1 MTSLSVHLAQC
12 TNRRL
17 CFARHSMGREMQKI
31 RCGAAWLATVFILGG
46 CTQAGTG
53 STSSP
58 TDLSG
63 PFDVIIANG
72 QVVDGTGNPWY
83 YADVAIRGD
92 RIVAVAAPHALDSA
106 KATRRIDASGL
117 VVTPGFID
125 MQGQSADAFVNGDG
139 RAISKITQGVTSEIL
154 GEGDTPAPANDKL
167 LAFSSPENSTDTAM
181 THAMRGF
188 TGEHGF
194 GAWLDAMEHHGV
206 SVNVGSYLGAET
218 VRIYAMGSAPGAPSA
233 AQLDTMRRVVRDAM
247 RDGAFGV
254 ASALIYPPGSY
265 AGTAELTEMARA
277 MAPLHGTYITHMR
290 SEDDSLLEATDEA
303 MRIGRD
309 GGVPVILYH
318 LKAAGPRNW
327 SKEPALLAKID
338 SARAAGQDVTATMYP
353 YPASS
358 NGLASC
364 VPPYVS
370 ANGKLLEN
378 LRDSTKRTRIERE
391 MADASLGV
399 TADCQGIAPDQIMV
413 VGFEQ
418 PQFKQYEGKRLSEI
432 AKSMGTTWQH
442 AVVEILLAG
451 DTPGR
456 VTFSMNE
463 ANVAMEMQKP
473 WMMFGTDAEAWNPAD
488 SLKGLTHPRA
498 YGSFPRILG
507 RYVREQK
514 LLTLEDAVRKMTSLP
529 ADRLGLRERGQLRTG
544 FFADVVVLDPNTV
557 IDRAT
562 YDRPHQL
569 SAGIQDVFV
578 NGTAVVSNGA
588 VTNAKPGK
596 ALRGAGWNQ

>member
-1 MTSLSVHLAQC
+1 MHRFQ
-12 TNRRL
+12 R
-17 CFARHSMGREMQKI
+17 
-31 RCGAAWLATVFILGG
+31 GAAWLITMLTLGG
-46 CTQAGTG
+46 CTQAPTG

-58 TDLSG
+58 TDFSG
-63 PFDVIIANG
+63 PFDIIIANG
-72 QVVDGTGNPWY
+72 RVVDGTGNPWY

-92 RIVAVAAPHALDSA
+92 RIAAVAPPHALDSA

-154 GEGDTPAPANDKL
+154 GEGSTPAPANDKI
-167 LAFSSPENSTDTAM
+167 LALDSATASPSDTAM
-181 THAMRGF
+181 IRAMHSF

-194 GAWLDAMEHHGV
+194 SAWLDAMEHHGV
-206 SVNVGSYLGAET
+206 AVNVGSYLGAAT
-218 VRIYAMGSAPGAPSA
+218 VRAYAMGAAPRAPSA

-265 AGTAELTEMARA
+265 AGTAELIEIARA
-277 MAPLHGTYITHMR
+277 MSPFHGTYITHMR

-303 MRIGRD
+303 MRIGRE

-318 LKAAGPRNW
+318 LKAAAPKNW
-327 SKEPALLAKID
+327 YKEPALLAKID
-338 SARAAGQDVTATMYP
+338 SARAAGEDVTATMYP

-378 LRDSTKRTRIERE
+378 LRDSTRLPRIERE
-391 MADASLGV
+391 MADATLGV
-399 TADCQGIAPDQIMV
+399 TADCQGITPDQIIV
-413 VGFEQ
+413 VGFKK
-418 PQFKQYEGKRLSEI
+418 PQFKKYEGKRLSEI
-432 AKSMGTTWQH
+432 AKAMGTTWQH

-451 DTPGR
+451 DTPDR

-529 ADRLGLRERGQLRTG
+529 ADRLGLRERGQLRAG
-544 FFADVVVLDPNTV
+544 FFADVVVLDPKTV

-569 SAGIQDVFV
+569 SEGIQDVLV
-578 NGTAVVSNGA
+578 NGIAVVSKGA

-596 ALRGAGWNQ
+596 AVRGAGWKQ

>member
-1 MTSLSVHLAQC
+1 
-12 TNRRL
+12 
-17 CFARHSMGREMQKI
+17 MQKI
-31 RCGAAWLATVFILGG
+31 HRRTAWLGAAIILGG

-58 TDLSG
+58 VDLSG

-72 QVVDGTGNPWY
+72 RVVDGTGNPWY

-92 RIVAVAAPHALDSA
+92 RIAAVAPPHALDSA
-106 KATRRIDASGL
+106 KAATRIDATGL

-125 MQGQSADAFVNGDG
+125 MQGQSAEAFTSGDG
-139 RAISKITQGVTSEIL
+139 RAISKITQGVTTEIL
-154 GEGDTPAPANDKL
+154 GEGSTPAPANDKIFA
-167 LAFSSPENSTDTAM
+167 LASPSDSANVRVA
-181 THAMRGF
+181 HAF

-194 GAWLDAMEHHGV
+194 GAWLDAMEHHGI
-206 SVNVGSYLGAET
+206 SVNAGSYLGAET
-218 VRIYAMGSAPGAPSA
+218 VRTYAMGAAPGSPSP

-265 AGTAELTEMARA
+265 AGTPELIEIARA
-277 MAPLHGTYITHMR
+277 MSPFHGTYITHMR

-303 MRIGRD
+303 MKIGRE
-309 GGVPVILYH
+309 GHVPVILYH
-318 LKAAGPRNW
+318 LKAAGPKNW
-327 SKEPALLAKID
+327 YKEPALLAKID
-338 SARAAGQDVTATMYP
+338 SVRAAGQDVTATMYP

-370 ANGKLLEN
+370 ENGKLLDN
-378 LRDSTKRTRIERE
+378 LRDSTKRPRIERE

-399 TADCQGIAPDQIMV
+399 TADCQTIAPDQIMV
-413 VGFEQ
+413 VGFHKPE
-418 PQFKQYEGKRLSEI
+418 FKKYEGKRLSEI
-432 AKSMGTTWQH
+432 AKEMGTTWQA
-442 AVVEILLAG
+442 AVIDILIAG
-451 DTPGR
+451 DSPGR

-507 RYVREQK
+507 SYVREQK

-529 ADRLGLRERGQLRTG
+529 ADRLGLRERGQLRAG
-544 FFADVVVLDPNTV
+544 FFADVVVLDPRTL

-562 YDRPHQL
+562 YDKPHQL
-569 SAGIQDVFV
+569 STGIQDVFV
-578 NGTAVVSNGA
+578 NGTAVVSNGT

-596 ALRGAGWNQ
+596 AVRGAGWKQ